1 MSDDLASQ
9 GAEAPRPVRANV
21 SIHIKFQT
29 IVPDNPDAYEGA
41 ETPAARM
48 AKEQDYL
55 AEAGDYLFQA
65 LALADHEINVKVTPI
80 DEYDE
85 GLSS

>member
-1 MSDDLASQ
+1 M
-9 GAEAPRPVRANV
+9 RAKV
-21 SIHIKFQT
+21 TVHIEYQT

-65 LALADHEINVKVTPI
+65 LALMDHEINVKVTPI
-80 DEYDE
+80 NE
-85 GLSS
+85 GGCGGEWSG